1 MKRGIGGLL
10 LLIGLGLMI
19 TGIAMALQ
27 TMVGIYYDMNSDPL
41 AERAT
46 TAEPEQ
52 EAARAMLRWAVV
64 GFAGVP
70 LAAVGAFLAMKSR
83 VGRMRA
89 RTAARGR

>member
-46 TAEPEQ
+46 ADEPEK
-52 EAARAMLRWAVV
+52 EAAGAMLRWAIV
-64 GFAGVP
+64 GFAGAP
-70 LAAVGAFLAMKSR
+70 LAVLGAFLALKSR
-83 VGRMRA
+83 VNRKNARMA
-89 RTAARGR
+89 RRGR